1 MSEND
6 NQDETQPVRRDAP
19 ATPPPA
25 AGSIPTAPPVPPASP
40 SGAEPPP
47 AGVDP
52 AAAPVARRGFRERF
66 RAARR
71 SDGSRAYSL
80 GALIASAL
88 AGLIVGGLGF
98 AAVGA
103 VADDDHGPG
112 HGGWVERDE
121 NRGPGGPGD
130 MHGGP
135 PGVPGQL
142 PPTTAPDDDDEGSSS

>member
-6 NQDETQPVRRDAP
+6 KQDETQPVRRDEP

-25 AGSIPTAPPVPPASP
+25 AGSIPTAPPVPPAAP
-40 SGAEPPP
+40 SDAEPPT
-47 AGVDP
+47 GVDP

-88 AGLIVGGLGF
+88 AGIIVGGLGF

-103 VADDDHGPG
+103 VAGDDHGPD
-112 HGGWVERDE
+112 HGGWVERDDD
-121 NRGPGGPGD
+121 RGPGGPGD

-135 PGVPGQL
+135 PGLSGQL
-142 PPTTAPDDDDEGSSS
+142 PPTTSPEDDGGSNS

>member
-6 NQDETQPVRRDAP
+6 KQDETQPVRRDEP

-25 AGSIPTAPPVPPASP
+25 AGSIPTAPPVPPAAP
-40 SGAEPPP
+40 SDAEPPT
-47 AGVDP
+47 GVDP
-52 AAAPVARRGFRERF
+52 AAASVARRGFRERF

-80 GALIASAL
+80 GAVIASAL
-88 AGLIVGGLGF
+88 AGIIVGGLGV

-103 VADDDHGPG
+103 VAGDDHGPG
-112 HGGWVERDE
+112 RDGWVRRDE
-121 NRGPGGPGD
+121 DRGPGPGD

-142 PPTTAPDDDDEGSSS
+142 PPTTSPEDDGGSNS